1 MKRIIIMGAS
11 SGMGLATAE
20 ALASRGVQVG
30 IAARHTEPMRAL
42 QKKYPGQVHY
52 AAIDVRKPEAV
63 ERFYQLIEAVGGMD
77 IYLHVAGIGY
87 ENLELD
93 PEKEVDIFN
102 TNVCG
107 FARMISAA
115 YRWMLKRG
123 VRGQIAAITSVAG
136 TNGIGR
142 LSAYSASKAAGQRYL
157 TALEQLA
164 NEEKSGITFTDIRP
178 GWVDTPLLEKGRK
191 YPMTMTVDYAVMCII
206 RAIVKKKRVAVF
218 DGRWNA
224 VVGVWRAIPD
234 AVWTRMPVKI
244 SKPNRAVPESK
255 TEIIDSAKEK
265 VESMAD
271 FEVATAG

>member
-20 ALASRGVQVG
+20 ALASRGVHVG

-42 QKKYPGQVHY
+42 QKKYLGQVHY

-87 ENLELD
+87 ENLQLD

-102 TNVCG
+102 TNICG
-107 FARMISAA
+107 FARMICAA
-115 YRWMLKRG
+115 YRWMFKRG

-164 NEEKSGITFTDIRP
+164 NEEKSGIRFTDIRP
-178 GWVDTPLLEKGRK
+178 GWVQTPLLEKGRK
-191 YPMTMTVDYAVMCII
+191 YPMTMPVDYAVMCII
-206 RAIVKKKRVAVF
+206 RAIVKKQRVAVF

-224 VVGVWRAIPD
+224 VVGLWRALPD
-234 AVWTRMPVKI
+234 AIWTRMPVKI
-244 SKPNRAVPESK
+244 SKPDRNVPQSENETVSDACNEVEAMANFEIK
-255 TEIIDSAKEK
+255 T
-265 VESMAD
+265 
-271 FEVATAG
+271 TA